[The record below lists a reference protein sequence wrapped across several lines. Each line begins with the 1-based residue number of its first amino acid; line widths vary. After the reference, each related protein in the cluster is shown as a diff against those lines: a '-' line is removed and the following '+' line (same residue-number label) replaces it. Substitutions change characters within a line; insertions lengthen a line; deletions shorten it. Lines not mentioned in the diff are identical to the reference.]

1 MVEGL
6 TVVIECPFG
15 LPEKVVVFDTTT
27 KMLPYVK
34 AKLKSCG
41 SKSSDWA
48 ERVDAIETLEDV
60 LVIIEEEAIYSLQVY
75 EVSEINPTI

>member
-1 MVEGL
+1 MIKGM

-15 LPEKVVVFDTTT
+15 LCEKVVVFDTTT

-34 AKLKSCG
+34 AKLKSWE
-41 SKSSDWA
+41 SESSDWA